1 MADAAPKRMTVEEFL
16 QWEDGT
22 DTRYE
27 LIDGQPVAMAPVGD
41 PHGTMAGFLAT
52 RIGVALQQ
60 RPGCFLKMDIGVRSP
75 TRAANYYVPDL
86 LVACGSVDRDRR
98 EVSDPVLIVE
108 ILSPSTETTDRRQKP
123 PDYRLISSVGEILL
137 IDPRRVYAEVHR
149 RLDAERWL
157 TDLLRDADA
166 TLRLETID
174 LAVKLGELYRD
185 LPVEG

>member
-1 MADAAPKRMTVEEFL
+1 MADTATRRMTVEEFL

-27 LIDGQPVAMAPVGD
+27 LIDGVPVAMAPVSD
-41 PHGTMAGFLAT
+41 PHGTMAGLLAG
-52 RIGVALQQ
+52 RIGQALEQ

-86 LVACGSVDRDRR
+86 LVACGPVDRDRS
-98 EVSDPVLIVE
+98 EIPDPVLIVE
-108 ILSPSTETTDRRQKP
+108 ILSPSTETTDRRQKL
-123 PDYRLISSVGEILL
+123 PDYRLIPSVGEVLL

-157 TDLLRDADA
+157 TDLLRDSDA
-166 TLRLETID
+166 ILRLDTIG
-174 LAVKLGELYRD
+174 LAIKLGELYRG
-185 LPVEG
+185 LPIEG